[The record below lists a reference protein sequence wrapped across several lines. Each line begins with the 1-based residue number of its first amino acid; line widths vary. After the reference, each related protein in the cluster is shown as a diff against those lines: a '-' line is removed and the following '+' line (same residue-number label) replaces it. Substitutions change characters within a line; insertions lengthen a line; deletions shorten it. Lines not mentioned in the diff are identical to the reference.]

1 MANPIVSFLFYFGL
15 AISIILSKTWTG
27 LGVYYFMSIMLL
39 LLNIRNIKSIIKQ
52 VRPFILFLPIFILF
66 YIFISLIFTQ
76 SALNQIFNEAG
87 LAISK
92 LLLLVFMMSM
102 YLEISKNH
110 DIILALRS
118 IWSKS
123 NLKWSWI
130 DDLFMFLELTL
141 RFYPTFQQEWQSI
154 NRSKIALGIASSI
167 KKWEKVKSTAND
179 LPGII
184 IQSYLKAENTAN
196 VMKQRGYGKVIP
208 RGVAHPISFRI
219 LDMVLILI
227 LIGSFVTVHKYVTL

>member
-154 NRSKIALGIASSI
+154 NRSKIALGIASSS